1 MAADAN
7 FNYPTEYKFKS
18 IDIIV
23 EGEPRTIRPL
33 FFGMDIYE
41 NIYMGGITGSV
52 TIVDTDTGGFIEEND
67 IEFIEEFSFEIESVT
82 GEVLK
87 FDGFLNGIRN
97 ESIKQQ
103 KRVIVIDFN
112 SKATRLNEGNF
123 VTKRFKGETP
133 HDIAKEMSERL
144 KTEIDESQSQDQG
157 QPLHF
162 LGSRKKPLDIMK
174 YVLKHGVPTGT
185 SESSDQEDKKEQTA
199 SGTSGYLFWETLD
212 GIRFSSID
220 KLLEG
225 SQFKEHE
232 EYKYQTSQKS
242 LPMEQAC
249 RGIIDYNFPQ
259 LGDFQSKLRH
269 GTFKTKHISF
279 DWNSGEYREYIFEA
293 KEGTGTK
300 NGATATKL
308 QKEALPKITRY
319 IYKLFDNERME
330 EKCEKAKKDA
340 YDQSRNS
347 QQQGIS
353 RQNSFSDQHGRVTL
367 PPQFEVRAGD
377 TINLN
382 ITKTSSSD
390 AAGETNKKHS
400 GKYLVKQISHHIHTD
415 GKAYSQ
421 ISTIRSVT
429 QQDDQTSE

>member
-23 EGEPRTIRPL
+23 DGEALSVRGL
-33 FFGMDIYE
+33 FLGMEIYE

-52 TIVDTDTGGFIEEND
+52 TLMDTDAQGFIEKND
-67 IEFIEEFSFEIESVT
+67 IEFIEEFSFEIESVQ
-82 GEVLK
+82 GETLK
-87 FDGFLNGIRN
+87 FEGFMNGIRN
-97 ESIKQQ
+97 EITKQQ
-103 KRVIVIDFN
+103 QRMYVIDFN

-133 HDIAKEMSERL
+133 HVIAKEMSERL
-144 KTEIDESQSQDQG
+144 KTEMDESSSQDQG
-157 QPLHF
+157 RPLHF

-174 YVLKHGVPTGT
+174 YVLKHGVAGT
-185 SESSDQEDKKEQTA
+185 SRSSDQEDQRKQTA

-225 SQFKEHE
+225 SQYTEHDE
-232 EYKYQTSQKS
+232 FKYQTQQKS
-242 LPMEQAC
+242 LPMQEAC
-249 RGIIDYNFPQ
+249 KGIIDYQFPQ
-259 LGDFQSKLRH
+259 LGDYQSKLRH
-269 GTFKTKHISF
+269 GAYKSKHISF
-279 DWNSGEYREYIFEA
+279 DWNSGEYREYVYEA

-300 NGATATKL
+300 GGATTTKK
-308 QKEALPKITRY
+308 QKEGVPKITRY
-319 IYKLFDNERME
+319 IFKLFDNERLE
-330 EKCEKAKKDA
+330 PECEKAKKDT

-367 PPQFEVRAGD
+367 PPQFMVRAGD

-382 ITKTSSSD
+382 ITKISSTD
-390 AAGETNKKHS
+390 APNENNKKHS
-400 GKYLVKQISHHIHTD
+400 GKYVVKQVSHHIEFD
-415 GKAYSQ
+415 GKAYTQ
-421 ISTIRSVT
+421 LSTIRSVT